1 MKASDLNGYRKSLLQ
16 ERERLGAALA
26 YLRAENP
33 GADEE
38 GALDL
43 ASLEEHLAEVGSIT
57 LDREM
62 DYSLEDV
69 VRQELAAITGALDR
83 IEQKSFGRCTSCGK
97 AIAAERLAARP
108 WASLCIDCK
117 RREERG

>member
-1 MKASDLNGYRKSLLQ
+1 MKANELDGHRKSLLT
-16 ERERLGAALA
+16 EKERLSAALA
-26 YLRAENP
+26 YLHAENP
-33 GADEE
+33 GAEEE

-43 ASLEEHLAEVGSIT
+43 SSLEQHLAEVGSIT

-69 VRQELAAITGALDR
+69 VQQELAAITGALDR
-83 IEQKSFGRCTSCGK
+83 IEQGSFGRCTSCGRP
-97 AIAAERLAARP
+97 IAAERLAARP

>member
-1 MKASDLNGYRKSLLQ
+1 MKANELDGYRKLLLTEQ
-16 ERERLGAALA
+16 EHLSAALE
-26 YLRAENP
+26 YLHAENP
-33 GADEE
+33 GADQE
-38 GALDL
+38 GVIDL
-43 ASLEEHLAEVGSIT
+43 GSLEEHLAEVGSIT

-69 VRQELAAITGALDR
+69 VRQELTAITGALER
-83 IEQKSFGRCTSCGK
+83 IKQESFGRCTSCGK
-97 AIAAERLAARP
+97 PISSGRLAARP